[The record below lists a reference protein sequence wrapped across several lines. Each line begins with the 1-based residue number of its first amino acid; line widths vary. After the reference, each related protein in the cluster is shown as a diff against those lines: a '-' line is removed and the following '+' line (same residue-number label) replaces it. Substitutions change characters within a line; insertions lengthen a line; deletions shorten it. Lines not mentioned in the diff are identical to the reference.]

1 MSQIYRSMTMGFLI
15 LCNLVAMVTGCFT
28 GKAFGGVVF
37 PKVEIELTANY
48 EVSEEFNVLVFGDN
62 FLPGDEI
69 GSYAF
74 DLSFDDSTLLPLSV
88 IDSAYSGLSPPP
100 LIVAEDLTS
109 PDVNF
114 SVSSTTAVPANGALA
129 TIRFLTTAT
138 GTSTLTLNSVTL
150 TDAAGS
156 PITNFDIDP
165 MSFAVTIVPEPSTGL
180 LGGCALA
187 LLICFRNQ
195 KHRAQRAPPG

>member
-1 MSQIYRSMTMGFLI
+1 MGFLI
-15 LCNLVAMVTGCFT
+15 LCNLVAMVADCFVARASH
-28 GKAFGGVVF
+28 GKVF
-37 PKVEIELTANY
+37 PKLEIEQTASYNL
-48 EVSEEFNVLVFGDN
+48 SEEFNVLVFGDN
-62 FLPGDEI
+62 FVLGEEI

-88 IDSAYSGLSPPP
+88 VDSAYSGLSPPP
-100 LIVAEDLTS
+100 TILVEDLTS

-114 SVSSTTAVPANGALA
+114 SVSSTAAVLPNGALA
-129 TIRFLTTAT
+129 TIRFVTTAT

-150 TDAAGS
+150 TDATGL
-156 PITNFDIDP
+156 PFTDFDIDP
-165 MSFAVTIVPEPSTGL
+165 ISFTVTIVPEPSTGL

-187 LLICFRNQ
+187 LIICYRNQ